1 MFLTRM
7 ICFGVIPVVGKRLP
21 LSQLCWLMAVPSVV
35 MDLHILFLLLV
46 RWLVF
51 RPKEETTIGW
61 AGNCGGGI
69 RESAILVACVR
80 RRLYFQKWCLPSL
93 EAGDG
98 GSEDMERV
106 RPRIIKA
113 TVAQRIFYN
122 RKRERAT
129 QPANWHHREPQLH
142 CYPVERQWI
151 GIEDMLR
158 PAEQIGQ

>member
-93 EAGDG
+93 EAGG
-98 GSEDMERV
+98 GW
-106 RPRIIKA
+106 
-113 TVAQRIFYN
+113 
-122 RKRERAT
+122 RKRGHGTGQAEDHKGNRSAEDFLQSKART
-129 QPANWHHREPQLH
+129 SDPASQL
-142 CYPVERQWI
+142 
-151 GIEDMLR
+151 
-158 PAEQIGQ
+158 ASS